1 MRLTATVPKDG
12 PVRVQ
17 CDVNQQ
23 VIKMS
28 RAVEEW
34 ATEEVK
40 YDGKLYSSKPTDKV
54 MAEVVT

>member
-1 MRLTATVPKDG
+1 MRLKVTVSKDSI
-12 PVRVQ
+12 RVH

-23 VIKMS
+23 VIRMS

-34 ATEEVK
+34 AGDQMK

-54 MAEVVT
+54 MAEVAS